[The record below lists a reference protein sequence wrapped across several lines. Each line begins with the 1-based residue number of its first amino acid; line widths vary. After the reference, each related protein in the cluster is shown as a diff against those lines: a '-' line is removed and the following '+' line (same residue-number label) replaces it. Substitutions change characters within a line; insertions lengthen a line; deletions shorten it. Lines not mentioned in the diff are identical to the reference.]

1 MPLSTISAASEAKG
15 FLVCLMATPG
25 SMQQSGVDSTFM
37 RWVGSRCWDDS
48 LSDSLITLQYLLDS
62 LINNSGEPVPDLF
75 NQTYHSVD
83 EKLAILAEE
92 QGSSSGCTAV
102 TVFLRL
108 EDEEGNPVAHA
119 KTGGIDRNSRP
130 EVKSGG
136 AAAATATDST
146 TTTTTDASEKD
157 TAKPTVSPQESTSE
171 KASSGGGLLSNIAKK
186 LKHSPHGSESSPDGG
201 SPSGKGD
208 GSAQA
213 NLDEDGLMQVHGK
226 EVKRVLYTANVGDA
240 RAVLW

>member
-1 MPLSTISAASEAKG
+1 M
-15 FLVCLMATPG
+15 
-25 SMQQSGVDSTFM
+25 
-37 RWVGSRCWDDS
+37 
-48 LSDSLITLQYLLDS
+48 DS
-62 LINNSGEPVPDLF
+62 LINSSGEPVPDLF

-83 EKLAILAEE
+83 EKLAVLAEE

-108 EDEEGNPVAHA
+108 EDEEGNPVAHS

-136 AAAATATDST
+136 AAAAAATATPP
-146 TTTTTDASEKD
+146 TTTTDASEED
-157 TAKPTVSPQESTSE
+157 RAISTGPPPDATSE
-171 KASSGGGLLSNIAKK
+171 KAPSGGGLLSNIARK

-208 GSAQA
+208 ESARA
-213 NLDEDGLMQVHGK
+213 NVGEDGLMQVHGK
-226 EVKRVLYTANVGDA
+226 EIKRVLYTANVGDA